1 MSQSFYFLS
10 QSLYDQFVVSFA
22 ATKELRQSVLP
33 TMLAVVRHYV
43 MVAIAQ
49 QAGPFPYKHGLSVTG
64 LDPLVLIDALA
75 VIMGH
80 EEKELCKPGNLAL
93 FVILETATNIMG
105 NKERACRLPIMQYLA
120 EKMAALC
127 YERPWYS
134 KMGGCIALEFLYK
147 HMAMRWLYQHLFA
160 FLKAFMFVIMD
171 LTGEVSSGAVDRAK
185 TYLEKMLRITMV
197 PLEKDCKNEDLVTT
211 QNKAMQDVIN
221 ELVRQVTSPHTEV
234 RETAMSSLRLI
245 AELQNKTV
253 TAVMEPHLNALV
265 EIIPPKKHLLRH
277 QSASA
282 QIGLIEGNTF
292 CATLE
297 PRLFTIDLNILFHKV
312 FFHEVLTL
320 SDAED
325 VILNKL
331 DCYKAVTNLIPL
343 RKSALRALAACHYL
357 EESGIRFKIFQT
369 LFKALGKPNAEL
381 QECAFECLQK
391 FMINY
396 QTDKQVNQEIR
407 PLLLAL
413 GDYRNLT
420 LNMAKHLSYTT
431 QLFPSSF
438 NEKLCEQLLQ
448 MIKKMLE
455 ISITSNR
462 GRNFLSVSKTG
473 DMEQKIA
480 TVIGIFHQ
488 IPAASAKFID
498 SLCRLVLHTE
508 KGLNVEPSCPY
519 RKPLIKFLLRHPDET
534 LDLLLSDQNIVDQQW
549 NRFTIYILKSDD
561 GELFRKKMQEK
572 TSRLMHLILNG
583 LSDLNASG
591 DARYE
596 AQHQAVLILFTLTE
610 FDDQWLATQNEVI
623 AALRTIWNNNL
634 YETTASKSF

>member
-1 MSQSFYFLS
+1 
-10 QSLYDQFVVSFA
+10 
-22 ATKELRQSVLP
+22 
-33 TMLAVVRHYV
+33 MLAVVRHYV

-49 QAGPFPYKHGLSVTG
+49 QAGPFPYKHGSSVTG

-147 HMAMRWLYQHLFA
+147 HMAMRWLYQHLFV
-160 FLKAFMFVIMD
+160 FLKAFMFVIIY

-253 TAVMEPHLNALV
+253 TAVMDPHRNALV
-265 EIIPPKKHLLRH
+265 DHIPPKKHLLRH

-292 CATLE
+292 CTTLE
-297 PRLFTIDLNILFHKV
+297 PRLFTIDLKILTHKV

-320 SDAED
+320 SEADD
-325 VILNKL
+325 NVLNKL

-357 EESGIRFKIFQT
+357 EEPGIRFKIFQT
-369 LFKALGKPNAEL
+369 LFKALGKANAEL

-391 FMINY
+391 FMINF

-455 ISITSNR
+455 ISITTNR

-473 DMEQKIA
+473 DTEQKIA

-498 SLCRLVLHTE
+498 TLCRLVLQTE
-508 KGLNVEPSCPY
+508 KGLNIEPSCPY

-561 GELFRKKMQEK
+561 GELFRKKMQDK
-572 TSRLMHLILNG
+572 TTRLMHLILNG
-583 LSDLNASG
+583 LADQNASG
-591 DARYE
+591 EARYE

-634 YETTASKSF
+634 YETTASESNIGF